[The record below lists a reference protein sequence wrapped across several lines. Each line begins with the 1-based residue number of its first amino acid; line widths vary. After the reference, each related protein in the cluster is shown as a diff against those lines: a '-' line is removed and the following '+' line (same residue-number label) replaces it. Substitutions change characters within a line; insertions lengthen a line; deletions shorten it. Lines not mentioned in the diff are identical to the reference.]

1 MFTKGSLDSFDEEH
15 DFLFSDAMRQ
25 DDCIM
30 DDKADRLVT
39 FQYLVVRLPRPPFCP
54 ISLLLFVY
62 PWT

>member
-25 DDCIM
+25 GDYRM
-30 DDKADRLVT
+30 DDEAGRLVT
-39 FQYLVVRLPRPPFCP
+39 FQYLVVHRHRPPVCP
-54 ISLLLFVY
+54 IFLFVFVR